1 MNDKQEIMEQDL
13 EKVTGGECDAENC
26 KDSLDTIKNEKRD
39 SKNSVMPI
47 IFASKELKGDV

>member
-39 SKNSVMPI
+39 PKNSVMPI
-47 IFASKELKGDV
+47 LFASKEPKGDV